1 MRILRVIYVLAIAI
15 ALVFLVV
22 TGVEAFYPS
31 PQYPE
36 YPDYTEPPPAYNST
50 EYQEWQQEW
59 EERQQEW
66 MQLLEEY
73 RQESAAHDKN
83 IFFIVL
89 PLGMVFAIGGTFMH
103 RRTSIFGAGLILGGI
118 GTMIL
123 ATVPYDLDNVLR
135 FAGIAAI
142 LAVLIFVGYK
152 VFISPRRS

>member
-1 MRILRVIYVLAIAI
+1 MRFLRVIYVMGIAI

-22 TGVEAFYPS
+22 TGVQAFYPEPS
-31 PQYPE
+31 YPE
-36 YPDYTEPPPAYNST
+36 YGPRTWDYNST

-59 EERQQEW
+59 EENYAIYEH
-66 MQLLEEY
+66 E
-73 RQESAAHDKN
+73 ADVHDRN
-83 IFFIVL
+83 IFFAVL

-152 VFISPRRS
+152 VFLSLRKS